1 MTTRLDKI
9 LAVALMAGVLLVVAV
24 LAEGAWVGWRYQQA
38 QTALDRAA
46 QAASTAV
53 DEALYAETGILDLRW
68 EARGGLPSAY
78 AVAQA
83 ELERWSDAALR
94 LDTLV
99 CDGEVVIATG
109 TLTVPT
115 FLLRVLGWPQLPLQ
129 VFSRASLVY

>member
-9 LAVALMAGVLLVVAV
+9 LAVALMAGVMLLVAV

-46 QAASTAV
+46 QAASLAV
-53 DEALYAETGILDLRW
+53 DATTLAATGQCDLHGQ
-68 EARGGLPSAY
+68 ARGASAY

-99 CDGEVVIATG
+99 CDGEMVIAIG

-115 FLLRVLGWPQLPLQ
+115 FLLRVLGWPQLPLR
-129 VFSRASLVY
+129 VFSRANLLY

>member
-46 QAASTAV
+46 QAASLAV
-53 DEALYAETGILDLRW
+53 DATELAETGRCDLHGQ
-68 EARGGLPSAY
+68 ARGVSAY

-94 LDTLV
+94 LVTLV

-115 FLLRVLGWPQLPLQ
+115 FLLRALGWPQLPLQ